1 MRELKG
7 LLGLWY
13 RELLVF
19 WREKSRIVS
28 SLFSPILWLVVFGSG
43 MGTVSHVGGVNY
55 QTFLFP
61 GILCMSV
68 LFSSIFFGLYI
79 VWDKRID
86 FFKEVLVAPLSRIT
100 IFTGKMLG
108 GTTDSLIQGAILL
121 SLGLFFGIHFSVFS
135 VLAAMLIL
143 FLLSSA
149 LVSLGLMIGALMD
162 SLEGFN
168 LFVSFLIFPMFFFS
182 GALFPLENLPGWLKF
197 FTFIDPVTY
206 AVDAMRGILLKLNR
220 FPLGLDFLVLAGF
233 AFFFISAG
241 TLAFRKLK

>member
-7 LLGLWY
+7 LVGLWY

-43 MGTVSHVGGVNY
+43 MGTVSHVAGINY

-86 FFKEVLVAPLSRIT
+86 FFKEVLVAPLSRVT

-121 SLGLFFGIHFSVFS
+121 SLGLFFGIHYSVFS
-135 VLAAMLIL
+135 VIAAMLIL

-182 GALFPLENLPGWLKF
+182 GALFPLENLPAWLKF
-197 FTFIDPVTY
+197 FTYIDPVTY
-206 AVDAMRGILLKLNR
+206 AVDAMRGILLGMNR
-220 FPLGLDFLVLAGF
+220 FSLGLDFLVLFGF
-233 AFFFISAG
+233 ALFFISAG

>member
-43 MGTVSHVGGVNY
+43 MGTVSPVAGVNY

-121 SLGLFFGIHFSVFS
+121 SLGLFFGIHYSVFS

-149 LVSLGLMIGALMD
+149 LVSLGLMIGALID

-168 LFVSFLIFPMFFFS
+168 MFVSFLIFPMFFFS

-197 FTFIDPVTY
+197 FTYIDPVTY
-206 AVDAMRGILLKLNR
+206 AVDAMRGILLGMNR
-220 FPLGLDFLVLAGF
+220 FSLGLDFLVLAGF
-233 AFFFISAG
+233 ALFFISAG

>member
-7 LLGLWY
+7 LAGLWY

-43 MGTVSHVGGVNY
+43 MGTVSHVAGVNY

-100 IFTGKMLG
+100 IFSGKMLG
-108 GTTDSLIQGAILL
+108 GTTDSLIQGTILL
-121 SLGLFFGIHFSVFS
+121 ALGVFFGVHYSLAS
-135 VLAAMLIL
+135 VLGALLIL

-149 LVSLGLMIGALMD
+149 LVSLGLAMGAWID

-168 LFVSFLIFPMFFFS
+168 LFATFLVFPMFFFS
-182 GALFPLENLPGWLKF
+182 GALFPLDNLPNWLKF

-206 AVDAMRGILLKLNR
+206 AVDGMRGLLLGINH
-220 FPLGLDFLVLAGF
+220 FPVLADLLALALF
-233 AFFFISAG
+233 TLTFISAG

>member
-28 SLFSPILWLVVFGSG
+28 SLFSPILWLVVFGGG
-43 MGTVSHVGGVNY
+43 MGTVSHVEGVNY

-121 SLGLFFGIHFSVFS
+121 SLGLFFGIHYSVFS

-149 LVSLGLMIGALMD
+149 LVSLGLMIGALID

-182 GALFPLENLPGWLKF
+182 GALFPLDNLPAWLKLF
-197 FTFIDPVTY
+197 SLIDPVTY
-206 AVDAMRGILLKLNR
+206 AVDAMRGALLGMNR
-220 FPLGLDFLVLAGF
+220 FPLGLDFIVLAGF
-233 AFFFISAG
+233 ALFFISAG